1 MNNNELYEEVEGLRQ
16 ELDNL
21 KVFNNELLDKIDEI
35 WKALTSLSLDMVV
48 NKADIDL
55 ICKELIKK
63 EKVL

>member
-1 MNNNELYEEVEGLRQ
+1 MSNDELYEEIEGLRV
-16 ELDNL
+16 EIDKL
-21 KVFNNELLDKIDEI
+21 KTFNNELLEKIDEI
-35 WKALTSLSLDMVV
+35 WKSLTSLSLDMVV